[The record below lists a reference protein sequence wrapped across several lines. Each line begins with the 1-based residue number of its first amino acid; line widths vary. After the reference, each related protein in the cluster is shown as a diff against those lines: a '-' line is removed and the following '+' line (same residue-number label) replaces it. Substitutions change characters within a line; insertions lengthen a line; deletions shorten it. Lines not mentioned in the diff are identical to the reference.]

1 MKRKWLAVGIILL
14 FVGITCAP
22 ATAQNTE
29 RPLATSKG
37 NWLYVGGSGPGN
49 YTKIQDAIDDAS
61 DGDTI
66 IVYSGTYYEA
76 ITLNK
81 QLFLKGAKLD
91 GQDFPLINGGDDYDT
106 VTINND
112 SCCFENFSVQN
123 GPAGGLE
130 KGIHVLSNYN
140 IIRNCSIFNTGSG
153 IYLSH
158 SCGNFIYNN
167 VITGWGSRSIGLISS
182 CNNSIF
188 NNDLSGHSNHE
199 IWFRDNSINNRF
211 YHNNVHQ
218 CTHSPAILIEQSPF
232 NIIEENNISNNY
244 EGLVIRSSPNTSVL
258 RNSFWGNG
266 ILFSA
271 SFQELCSYIIEDNL
285 VDGKPLRYYVNQK
298 GLTVPSDTGQVIL
311 INCSNF
317 NIRNF
322 TFIGAEHGIVL
333 FFSSNNS
340 ITDNM
345 ISAGPAGILLSQS
358 HDNVLSRNIIN
369 GGRGGIIL
377 GSSNRNIISN
387 NTVTNQSKLPG
398 ILLKYSEDNEIVDN
412 TVINCDIGIA
422 PLHNSDNNEFI
433 RNTVTVSTN
442 GIFLFGS
449 QYNYLYRNKISDC
462 SLGVLVDG
470 TNGDIFDTNFISNCG
485 AGITLKYG
493 KSTEI
498 MHNVILENDNGIGL
512 LECSDISIVKNNFS
526 NNEEGVTISSSGF
539 VSVKENNFIQNILDV
554 SFSVRLLQVFT
565 NKFNGNY
572 WGNLSL
578 NRHIIIGSVTI
589 VLFAVYYHEISFTLK
604 WVCID
609 WHPAQEPY
617 DIPGV
622 S

>member
-1 MKRKWLAVGIILL
+1 MKGYMAIGIILL
-14 FVGITCAP
+14 LLGASMIP
-22 ATAQNTE
+22 GNAQNAE
-29 RPLATSKG
+29 KQSSSRG
-37 NWLYVGGSGPGN
+37 NWLYVGGNGPGN
-49 YTKIQDAIDDAS
+49 YTRIQDAIDDAK

-66 IVYSGTYYEA
+66 IVYSGTYYEYVN
-76 ITLNK
+76 INK
-81 QLFLKGAKLD
+81 QLYLKGTKLN
-91 GQDFPLINGGDDYDT
+91 GLDFPLIYNRVITFY
-106 VTINND
+106 NN
-112 SCCFENFSVQN
+112 SCCLENFSVQN
-123 GPAGGLE
+123 HETLN
-130 KGIHVLSNYN
+130 GIHVLSDYN
-140 IIRNCSIFNTGSG
+140 IIKNCTIFNCDTG
-153 IYLSH
+153 IFLSS
-158 SCGNFIYNN
+158 SCGNLISNN
-167 VITGWGSRSIGLISS
+167 EIKSGTRAFGLYSS
-182 CNNSIF
+182 CNNSIL
-188 NNDLSGHSNHE
+188 NNNIYDHENEEILFTDNSNHN
-199 IWFRDNSINNRF
+199 WFYRN
-211 YHNNVHQ
+211 YVHQ
-218 CTHSPAILIEQSPF
+218 CTHNPAIDIGQSPF
-232 NIIEENNISNNY
+232 NIIEENNISGNY

-258 RNSFWGNG
+258 RNSFWGDG

-271 SFQELCSYIIEDNL
+271 SLQELCSYIIEGNL

-298 GLTVPSDTGQVIL
+298 GVSVPSDTGQVVL

-317 NIRNF
+317 LIKNF
-322 TFIGAEHGIVL
+322 TFIGAEHGIIL
-333 FFSSNNS
+333 FCSSNNS

-398 ILLKYSEDNEIVDN
+398 ILLEYSEDNEIVDN
-412 TVINCDIGIA
+412 TVINCAIGIA

-449 QYNYLYRNKISDC
+449 QYNYLYKNKISDC

-470 TNGDIFDTNFISNCG
+470 TNGDIFDTNFINNCG
-485 AGITLKYG
+485 TGITLKYG

-498 MHNVILENDNGIGL
+498 THNVILENDNGIGL
-512 LECSDISIVKNNFS
+512 LECSDISIVKNNIS

-539 VSVKENNFIQNILDV
+539 VSIKENNFIQNILDV

-572 WGNLSL
+572 WGNISL

-604 WVCID
+604 WICID